1 MTTEGR
7 PAQWHKPKQNGP
19 KSLRRSFSF
28 GRLRSF
34 SSQYRSSASAN
45 DPSTLPPPPTP
56 PIPDYGAQGTD
67 GAQPRPPQWP
77 SPRRYCKYFCEEN
90 AYLLAEQL
98 LSDIQ
103 ARCRHRGPK
112 KSAVDAQGWKWD
124 VWVVVVSNANKTVL
138 LYEQRASTMAGRSP
152 AETQVSG
159 YPVVWDYHVFP
170 IVTAKRV
177 RSARFA
183 EEEEEEEQEVQVPAP
198 PVAQSQT
205 VDGSYPATR
214 KARPLFARRATTSDA
229 KDVAESA
236 KRTTAV
242 TASSTETTPVAPW
255 QAWVYDVDSLLCS
268 PTSSASPTPV
278 PFETY
283 ISRTFGPH
291 PGHLP
296 APPELQPTF
305 RLSNATAFVDNFAS
319 DRSHMLHEGP
329 QGSKEYS
336 CQTPSWPPI
345 VGHRAKRKGW
355 HNNLMD
361 EWVNM
366 KSGVA
371 VSGSIPASGSASAG
385 DLTHAELKV
394 QFGTV
399 LERDQFSRG
408 DWRVTE
414 WKWRPVP
421 QPRSLAR
428 DQQWRG
434 KLARENSKELIRDG
448 AEVTPDEEVSR
459 IPSSLSPTSP
469 STPHRGGRVTS
480 PLFPAYMHG
489 VLQARAE
496 RQRESYLALDPGRW
510 KQDGL
515 DSQGNGGG
523 GNDGRDD
530 VNQRGADLTASD
542 AV

>member
-1 MTTEGR
+1 M
-7 PAQWHKPKQNGP
+7 
-19 KSLRRSFSF
+19 SI
-28 GRLRSF
+28 
-34 SSQYRSSASAN
+34 
-45 DPSTLPPPPTP
+45 PPTP
-56 PIPDYGAQGTD
+56 PLPSSAGQGTD
-67 GAQPRPPQWP
+67 DAQPRPPEWP

-98 LSDIQ
+98 LSDVEV
-103 ARCRHRGPK
+103 RCKHRGPK

-124 VWVVVVSNANKTVL
+124 VWVIVVSNANKTVL
-138 LYEQRASTMAGRSP
+138 LYEQRASTRAGRSP

-159 YPVVWDYHVFP
+159 CPVVWDYHVFP

-183 EEEEEEEQEVQVPAP
+183 EEQEEQEVQVPAP

-205 VDGSYPATR
+205 VDGSYSTPR

-229 KDVAESA
+229 KDVAESG
-236 KRTTAV
+236 KGTTAV

-268 PTSSASPTPV
+268 PSSSASPTPV

-283 ISRTFGPH
+283 VSRTFGPH

-296 APPELQPTF
+296 APSELQPTF
-305 RLSNATAFVDNFAS
+305 RLSNATAFLDNFAS

-329 QGSKEYS
+329 QGYKEYS

-355 HNNLMD
+355 DNNLM
-361 EWVNM
+361 EQWVNM
-366 KSGVA
+366 KSGTA
-371 VSGSIPASGSASAG
+371 ASGAIPASGSASAG

-399 LERDQFSRG
+399 IERDQFSRG
-408 DWRVTE
+408 HWRVTE
-414 WKWRPVP
+414 WKRRPVP
-421 QPRSLAR
+421 QPGPVAK
-428 DQQWRG
+428 DQQRRG
-434 KLARENSKELIRDG
+434 KMTLEESKGVNRNG
-448 AEVTPDEEVSR
+448 AKVISNEEDEASR
-459 IPSSLSPTSP
+459 ILSSASPTSP

-510 KQDGL
+510 KQHGL

-523 GNDGRDD
+523 GGGNDGRDD
-530 VNQRGADLTASD
+530 ANQRDADLTASD